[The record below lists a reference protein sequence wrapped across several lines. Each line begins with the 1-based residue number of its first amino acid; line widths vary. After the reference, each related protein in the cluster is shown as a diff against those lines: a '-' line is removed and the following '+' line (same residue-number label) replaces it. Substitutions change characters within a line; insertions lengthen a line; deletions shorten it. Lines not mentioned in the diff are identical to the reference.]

1 MHGVFWGTHRAALCA
16 IKVCRRMTT
25 QFGLTP
31 SRFHMLSA
39 IQSEQQDWFPQRGL
53 RELLGVS
60 AQTISRMIQSLV
72 ERGFLVKRV
81 MEADRRRRELAFTRA
96 GKARFSNAFTVIV
109 EAGLGTHVAARALT
123 DPGWPSTPEKRAA
136 AIAQFNSIVS
146 EFRFGLLDT
155 ALFDYSPENAVPAP
169 VYDTVDHAMAAAY
182 QDSTPDLMDLDD
194 DDYPDWCVTPAEQ
207 PGRVSSRGARGL
219 VRRPSRGPAG

>member
-16 IKVCRRMTT
+16 IKVAKRMTN

-39 IQSEQQDWFPQRGL
+39 IQSEQRAWFPQRGL

-96 GKARFSNAFTVIV
+96 GKVRFSNAFTVIV
-109 EAGLGTHVAARALT
+109 EAGLGTHVAGRALT
-123 DPGWPSTPEKRAA
+123 ETGWPSTSEKREG
-136 AIAQFNSIVS
+136 AIAHFNAVAS
-146 EFRFGLLDT
+146 ELRFGLLDT
-155 ALFDYSPENAVPAP
+155 ALFDYSPDKEQPPP
-169 VYDTVDHAMAAAY
+169 VYDTVDHTMAAAY
-182 QDSTPDLMDLDD
+182 RDSTPDLMDLDD
-194 DDYPDWCVTPAEQ
+194 DDYPDWASP
-207 PGRVSSRGARGL
+207 R
-219 VRRPSRGPAG
+219 

>member
-16 IKVCRRMTT
+16 IKVAKRMTT

-39 IQSEQQDWFPQRGL
+39 IQSEQREWFPQRGL

-60 AQTISRMIQSLV
+60 AQTISRMLRSLV

-109 EAGLGTHVAARALT
+109 EAGLGRHVAGRALT
-123 DPGWPSTPEKRAA
+123 DLGWPSTPEKRAA
-136 AIAQFNSIVS
+136 AIAQFNAVVS

-155 ALFDYSPENAVPAP
+155 ALFDYSPDATQPSPAYTHANLAAAV
-169 VYDTVDHAMAAAY
+169 AY
-182 QDSTPDLMDLDD
+182 QDSTPDLMDLVDD
-194 DDYPDWCVTPAEQ
+194 DDPDWGVDS
-207 PGRVSSRGARGL
+207 G
-219 VRRPSRGPAG
+219 

>member
-16 IKVCRRMTT
+16 VKVCRRMTP

-39 IQSEQQDWFPQRGL
+39 IQSEQREWFPQRGL

-60 AQTISRMIQSLV
+60 AQTISRMLRSLV

-81 MEADRRRRELAFTRA
+81 VEADRRRRELAFTRA
-96 GKARFSNAFTVIV
+96 GKARFSSAFTVIV
-109 EAGLGTHVAARALT
+109 EAGLGTHVAGRALT
-123 DPGWPSTPEKRAA
+123 DLGWPSTPEKRAA
-136 AIAQFNSIVS
+136 AIAQFKAVVD
-146 EFRFGLLDT
+146 EFRYGLLDT
-155 ALFDYSPENAVPAP
+155 ALFDYSPDDTPPAP
-169 VYDTVDHAMAAAY
+169 IFYTVNHGAAAATY

-194 DDYPDWCVTPAEQ
+194 DDYPDW
-207 PGRVSSRGARGL
+207 GADD
-219 VRRPSRGPAG
+219 AGG

>member
-39 IQSEQQDWFPQRGL
+39 IQSEQREWFPQRGL
-53 RELLGVS
+53 RELLGVT
-60 AQTISRMIQSLV
+60 AQTISRMIKSLV
-72 ERGFLVKRV
+72 QRGFLVKRV

-96 GKARFSNAFTVIV
+96 GKARFSNAFSVIV
-109 EAGLGTHVAARALT
+109 EAGLGTHVAGRAMT
-123 DPGWPSTPEKRAA
+123 DVGWPSTPEKRAA
-136 AIAQFNSIVS
+136 AIARFHAVAT
-146 EFRFGLLDT
+146 ELRFGLLDT
-155 ALFDYSPENAVPAP
+155 ALFDYTPENELPAP
-169 VYDTVDHAMAAAY
+169 FYDTVDHAMAATF

-194 DDYPDWCVTPAEQ
+194 DDYPDWGAPEPEDPFTTP
-207 PGRVSSRGARGL
+207 GG
-219 VRRPSRGPAG
+219 RGP